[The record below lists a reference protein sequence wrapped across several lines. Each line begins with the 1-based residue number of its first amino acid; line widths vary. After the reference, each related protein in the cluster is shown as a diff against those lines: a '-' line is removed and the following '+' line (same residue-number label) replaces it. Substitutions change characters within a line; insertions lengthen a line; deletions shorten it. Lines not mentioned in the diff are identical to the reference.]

1 MGIHSCLGL
10 APWQG
15 GTTEKVHEFEFSK
28 VASRS
33 HSQDEMKG
41 GLFCTEGFCGVCP
54 AVGLPHRCSA

>member
-15 GTTEKVHEFEFSK
+15 GSTEKVHEFELSK

-33 HSQDEMKG
+33 HS
-41 GLFCTEGFCGVCP
+41 
-54 AVGLPHRCSA
+54 RRR